1 MGYRA
6 NLHDRTSK
14 RRPAMIHWPED
25 AKLSKIAKENLA
37 LLRKSGPLGEL
48 EDSKSEWTLINWPWM
63 PDPPHR
69 FIFRSENF
77 EVRTLTRTDGGL
89 WTISEAP

>member
-1 MGYRA
+1 
-6 NLHDRTSK
+6 
-14 RRPAMIHWPED
+14 MIHWPED

-37 LLRKSGPLGEL
+37 LLRKSGPLGDL
-48 EDSKSEWTLINWPWM
+48 EDAKVEWTLINWPWM

-77 EVRTLTRTDGGL
+77 EVRTLTRADGGL
-89 WTISEAP
+89 WTISENP